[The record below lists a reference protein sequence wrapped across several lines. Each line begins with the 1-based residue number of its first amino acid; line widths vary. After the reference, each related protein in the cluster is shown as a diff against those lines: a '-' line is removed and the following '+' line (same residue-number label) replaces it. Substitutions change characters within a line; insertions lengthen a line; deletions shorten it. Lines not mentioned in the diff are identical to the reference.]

1 MLSCLQVNI
10 TRMDQQKWK
19 RELDDEARRKEKEED
34 DKENAHQNKPKGEG
48 KAKTKP
54 KSKAKK
60 SPKEKDTKKDT
71 KKDAKPTPTA
81 KSAKAKAKPK
91 TKPEPPPADA
101 EAEMKTPVR
110 KHVPKGPSPT
120 GLQKR
125 KSAAALEPGDHVTP
139 PKESNRR
146 KRGSGEIPKT
156 FARRYKP
163 STSWGGFKWEA
174 LHSVFQSIISIRV
187 KGLSKHEARFR
198 NLKTLKTNLF
208 WSKEPIKFLGF
219 CRKKHVYPSGSA
231 MTMGLSRRTF
241 GTLPP
246 RSSTCWTR
254 RTT

>member
-60 SPKEKDTKKDT
+60 SPKEKDTKKDP

-139 PKESNRR
+139 PRNPTAGNGAQVKFPRPLPVVTSQAHLGVASNG
-146 KRGSGEIPKT
+146 KHCVPFSSPSFPFGSRAFPSMRQGLEI
-156 FARRYKP
+156 
-163 STSWGGFKWEA
+163 
-174 LHSVFQSIISIRV
+174 
-187 KGLSKHEARFR
+187 
-198 NLKTLKTNLF
+198 
-208 WSKEPIKFLGF
+208 
-219 CRKKHVYPSGSA
+219 
-231 MTMGLSRRTF
+231 
-241 GTLPP
+241 
-246 RSSTCWTR
+246 
-254 RTT
+254 

>member
-1 MLSCLQVNI
+1 
-10 TRMDQQKWK
+10 MDQQKWK

-60 SPKEKDTKKDT
+60 SPREKDTKKDT
-71 KKDAKPTPTA
+71 KKDAKKDAKPTPTA

-125 KSAAALEPGDHVTP
+125 KSAAAVESGDHVTP
-139 PKESNRR
+139 PKEPNRK

-174 LHSVFQSIISIRV
+174 LRSVFQSIISIRV